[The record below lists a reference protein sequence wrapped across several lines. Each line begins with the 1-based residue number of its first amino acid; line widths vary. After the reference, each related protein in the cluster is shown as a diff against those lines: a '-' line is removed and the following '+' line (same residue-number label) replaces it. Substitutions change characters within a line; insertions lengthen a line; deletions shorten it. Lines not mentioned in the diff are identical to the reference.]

1 MARNRKLNRLKNYD
15 YSQAGH
21 YYVTVC
27 TKDRH
32 ECLGAIKDGAMI
44 FNECG
49 EIVDR
54 YWAQIPQHYGNVRL
68 DEFVVMPNHVH
79 GIIII
84 DGIVGTEHCSV
95 PTIKLVS
102 LSQIIKSFKDVTTK
116 QIRSQCGIHFS
127 WQRSFHDHIIRD
139 EYDLDRIREYIANN
153 PFKWDDD
160 IENQRQR
167 L

>member
-1 MARNRKLNRLKNYD
+1 MARNRKLNRLKDYD
-15 YSQAGH
+15 YSQAGY

-27 TKDRH
+27 TKDRQ
-32 ECLGAIKDGAMI
+32 EWLGEIKDGAMI

-49 EIVDR
+49 GIVGR
-54 YWAQIPQHYGNVRL
+54 YWAQIPQHYGNVTL

-84 DGIVGTEHCSV
+84 DGIVVGTEQCSV
-95 PTIKLVS
+95 PTIKPVS
-102 LSQIIKSFKDVTTK
+102 LSQIIKSLKDVTTK

-139 EYDLDRIREYIANN
+139 EYDLCRIREYIINN
-153 PFKWDDD
+153 PLKWDDD
-160 IENQRQR
+160 VEN
-167 L
+167 